1 MLNDVIINA
10 AQVILKVQFTN
21 ILGFQ
26 STLLLKK
33 EQPRYQSEKVYIQMI
48 FKRESYWLVA
58 SNALAKRGQIIVYNF
73 IFDSIHKNTKE
84 IIENLFGPSV
94 TPRLAE
100 SSKQSGGAD
109 CGLYAIGNATA
120 LAFGLNPSQ
129 ITIDQSV
136 LRRTSA
142 ESKQC
147 LAFSMY
153 VLSPLNDSVQ
163 EIATS

>member
-100 SSKQSGGAD
+100 SS
-109 CGLYAIGNATA
+109 
-120 LAFGLNPSQ
+120 
-129 ITIDQSV
+129 
-136 LRRTSA
+136 
-142 ESKQC
+142 
-147 LAFSMY
+147 
-153 VLSPLNDSVQ
+153 
-163 EIATS
+163 